1 MNQGNP
7 FSARFFLLKNNLNI
21 LNLCLTAAYLSFNA
35 QHSGK
40 GLIPFLFLLNT
51 SWFLISLMGY
61 YFKTQPGERIF
72 VNKRRKW
79 LITQGTIFFTIYLLV
94 SLKIITSDLFV
105 FSNAMLNVL
114 ICIAGLINDLLS
126 DFQNK
131 KLRGVK
137 ISNDISGQTSQYFNN
152 SFSFLDEGFSEDN
165 VRKENVIGR
174 KRAKMSLDVSAQ
186 TERSSKPTLEEA
198 EYNFLKINIGDTLA
212 YSSSSFSYGF
222 NYLDTLFVRE
232 LKNRIIKRG
241 LDIFISL
248 FVIIFILSWLIL
260 LIGILIKLE
269 SKGPIFFK
277 QLRSGINNKAFW
289 CIKFRSMNV
298 NSECDEVQATRGDS
312 RITRVGAFLRK
323 TSLDEFPQFLN
334 VLIGDMSIVSPHPHR
349 LMHTEIYG
357 VK

>member
-1 MNQGNP
+1 
-7 FSARFFLLKNNLNI
+7 
-21 LNLCLTAAYLSFNA
+21 
-35 QHSGK
+35 
-40 GLIPFLFLLNT
+40 
-51 SWFLISLMGY
+51 
-61 YFKTQPGERIF
+61 
-72 VNKRRKW
+72 
-79 LITQGTIFFTIYLLV
+79 
-94 SLKIITSDLFV
+94 
-105 FSNAMLNVL
+105 
-114 ICIAGLINDLLS
+114 
-126 DFQNK
+126 
-131 KLRGVK
+131 
-137 ISNDISGQTSQYFNN
+137 
-152 SFSFLDEGFSEDN
+152 
-165 VRKENVIGR
+165 
-174 KRAKMSLDVSAQ
+174 MSLDVSAQ

-349 LMHTEIYG
+349 LMHTEI
-357 VK
+357 